1 MDLYPTTPLHYKGR
15 GRVDVPSA
23 LCVNTYFYSSRTVCG
38 IRHRAGGLC
47 LDVGTQMRRPDFTT
61 RRNVCVC
68 TLSVC
73 LSVCLSLCLCLSVC
87 LSVCLSL
94 SACLCLSLPSHFLS
108 HAVCMPVYK
117 SLYWSVGQSVS
128 VRLSLFLCC
137 FFVCLFFVLFF
148 LFFFSLFPF
157 VSIVAHGRCTISNS
171 SSS

>member
-47 LDVGTQMRRPDFTT
+47 LDVGTQMQRPDFTT

-73 LSVCLSLCLCLSVC
+73 LSVCLCLPVSVCLFPLIFSPLRSVCLCTSLSIGLSVSLFLSVC
-87 LSVCLSL
+87 LSFSAVLFCL
-94 SACLCLSLPSHFLS
+94 
-108 HAVCMPVYK
+108 
-117 SLYWSVGQSVS
+117 
-128 VRLSLFLCC
+128 
-137 FFVCLFFVLFF
+137 FVCFLFC
-148 LFFFSLFPF
+148 FFFSFSLSFHLFL
-157 VSIVAHGRCTISNS
+157 
-171 SSS
+171 